1 MLPDDALAGG
11 AQLVS
16 GWRRRRGVGCGRVH
30 GHARSGWEAGM
41 AQGGVSRGVCAGVVG
56 VTLRAEGGFAGGVG
70 AGRAAAWLCRC
81 TDRAYADADE
91 RCCCFDVVADGA
103 VLVCVCFVCWAHAV
117 MIMMMAT

>member
-1 MLPDDALAGG
+1 MAQAARCRLWQG
-11 AQLVS
+11 A
-16 GWRRRRGVGCGRVH
+16 RARAVGM
-30 GHARSGWEAGM
+30 WEAGM

>member
-1 MLPDDALAGG
+1 
-11 AQLVS
+11 
-16 GWRRRRGVGCGRVH
+16 
-30 GHARSGWEAGM
+30 M

-70 AGRAAAWLCRC
+70 AGRAASWLCRC
-81 TDRAYADADE
+81 TDRGYADADE
-91 RCCCFDVVADGA
+91 RCCCFDVADGA

>member
-1 MLPDDALAGG
+1 
-11 AQLVS
+11 
-16 GWRRRRGVGCGRVH
+16 
-30 GHARSGWEAGM
+30 M

-70 AGRAAAWLCRC
+70 AGGAAAWLCRC
-81 TDRAYADADE
+81 TGRAYADADE